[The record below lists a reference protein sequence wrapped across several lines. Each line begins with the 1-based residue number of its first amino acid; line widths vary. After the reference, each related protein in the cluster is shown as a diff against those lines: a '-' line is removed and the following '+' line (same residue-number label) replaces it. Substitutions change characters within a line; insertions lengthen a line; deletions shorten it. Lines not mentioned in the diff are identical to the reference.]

1 MFSDALR
8 ILDQNTVK
16 NMIDELKAELSQKDF
31 ELSKK
36 DSELSKKDTLIASLL
51 SEIEQLKKQ

>member
-16 NMIDELKAELSQKDF
+16 YMIDELKAELSQ
-31 ELSKK
+31 K